1 MVIMTLC
8 NKLIKE
14 LDEIYCRQDQIADTL
29 LDMDSSK
36 PLSARQGNELFQYVL
51 KNKSNFIKKSEIKE
65 CIEKDIPIPGLNVED
80 RYIQFT
86 LTDEKES
93 LIFVKLSE
101 LQLDQVETVNNK
113 TQSISVDSSEVEYP
127 SAKAV
132 YDYHDDTKAD
142 VVHIQQDS
150 TINVT
155 TNNYGNVTQEE
166 FNSYL
171 SYDMIVV
178 KQELEGLDEALGD
191 LL

>member
-1 MVIMTLC
+1 MTLC

-65 CIEKDIPIPGLNVED
+65 CIEKDIPIPGLNVGD